1 MNVVIVFVEKV
12 EAEKV
17 DADTT
22 LERKEDVTMEEA
34 FMDSENTL

>member
-1 MNVVIVFVEKV
+1 MNAVIVFVEKV

-22 LERKEDVTMEEA
+22 LERNEDVTMEEA
-34 FMDSENTL
+34 FMD